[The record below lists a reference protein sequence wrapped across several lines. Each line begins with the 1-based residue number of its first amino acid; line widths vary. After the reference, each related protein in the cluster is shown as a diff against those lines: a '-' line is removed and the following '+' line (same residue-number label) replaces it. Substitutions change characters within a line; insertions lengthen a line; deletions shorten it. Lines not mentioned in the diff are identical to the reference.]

1 MAEYL
6 STVTDIY
13 FLLLQCSGLIGVGFF
28 YRELEHMD
36 KSRSRKVVF
45 LRMPTYAFVFT
56 SLCALIPRMPILH
69 CLGVL
74 CVTKTPR
81 FG

>member
-1 MAEYL
+1 MTVLLELVDISRACLMAEYL

-45 LRMPTYAFVFT
+45 LRMP
-56 SLCALIPRMPILH
+56 ILH